1 MGGGTP
7 GRGRSDRPTHGHSGA
22 MGRTTRPLGSS
33 RFGTGLGAAPWW
45 GAGERISA
53 QAPLI
58 PCCCDGAGG
67 GSPRPPLPSLGCSA
81 HSESRGGGQGG
92 PAWCPYG
99 GGEAV
104 GPPPP
109 PGRQGL
115 GRLTQGRG
123 SGRVGKVPRAGGCG
137 GTWGAT
143 GVATMVCVCVGP
155 PGGVSDSWGTWQVVG
170 VPPKAPWGPLSYQGG
185 LLRYLGVP

>member
-1 MGGGTP
+1 MGVGGWGGTP

-22 MGRTTRPLGSS
+22 MGRTTHPLGSS

-104 GPPPP
+104 GPPPHQA
-109 PGRQGL
+109 GRGL
-115 GRLTQGRG
+115 GDLPRAVGQGGWARCPEQAAAGGRG
-123 SGRVGKVPRAGGCG
+123 GQLGWLP
-137 GTWGAT
+137 W
-143 GVATMVCVCVGP
+143 CVCVWALL
-155 PGGVSDSWGTWQVVG
+155 GGCQTAG
-170 VPPKAPWGPLSYQGG
+170 VPGRWLGSPL
-185 LLRYLGVP
+185 RHPGVP